1 MSGSQIQILLSL
13 AYVYGFTSIF
23 PFIHEKKNKADMF
36 FFLFLLLSDSV
47 YMYIMLGDHHMFKDR
62 LDRHRGNVVYIRGP
76 SEPPGSS

>member
-1 MSGSQIQILLSL
+1 
-13 AYVYGFTSIF
+13 
-23 PFIHEKKNKADMF
+23 MF